1 MSVINKM
8 LQDLDKRQQGH
19 ELSNVAQPQV
29 QYLARR
35 RSSSHW
41 LLFCGVSLLLGG
53 GAVYGW
59 QFFMAKPAEATAS
72 AQVQEQ
78 HRFTAK
84 TEPVRIDSVASNESA
99 PNVDAA
105 AEPLKLAT
113 TQKIA
118 AVMTANS
125 EEFEPSATEV
135 ASSQAPEL
143 GTAKEVEH
151 EQQAQSQS
159 QPQQKP
165 QADVS
170 LALADDKVDTV
181 SEPSH
186 SQPSHSQPSSATSS
200 VRSAEVTVAAPSAL
214 MMSERASV
222 AADNEG
228 NASNGLNVQEVKAD
242 AGTNRLAPKEQGQMA
257 ITEVKLTPKQ
267 LAKKRFTLA
276 SEAERDGK
284 LKEAISYYE
293 QTLGFDP
300 SMHEARKQLAALHY
314 GQGQLAKAS
323 EVLQQGMLLFPQQL
337 DFALLLARVQQAAG
351 QADLALVTLANIPD
365 THPLARQKWMA
376 QSDLAQKLGQFSVSE
391 QAYKQ
396 LLQQE
401 PQQAKW
407 WMGLAYAL
415 DSQQQF
421 TQARQAYR
429 TALGHRGLS
438 AQASAFIEQRLTQLG
453 DSQ

>member
-35 RSSSHW
+35 RAPFNG
-41 LLFCGVSLLLGG
+41 LLLCGVSLLFGG

-59 QFFMAKPAEATAS
+59 QLFMAKPAEATIS
-72 AQVQEQ
+72 AQTNGQNESTQ
-78 HRFTAK
+78 TQI
-84 TEPVRIDSVASNESA
+84 EPVQIDKITSRQSPASVDVVE
-99 PNVDAA
+99 
-105 AEPLKLAT
+105 EPLNVAT
-113 TQKIA
+113 TQEFTTK
-118 AVMTANS
+118 S
-125 EEFEPSATEV
+125 EELEPSVDDVVLNQTQEFESEHDV
-135 ASSQAPEL
+135 EQESQQQDDSS
-143 GTAKEVEH
+143 V
-151 EQQAQSQS
+151 
-159 QPQQKP
+159 
-165 QADVS
+165 
-170 LALADDKVDTV
+170 LADELVDTA

-186 SQPSHSQPSSATSS
+186 SQSNRVTSS
-200 VRSAEVTVAAPSAL
+200 VRSAEVTAAAPSAL

-222 AADNEG
+222 AADNEL
-228 NASNGLNVQEVKAD
+228 NASNELKVQEVKAD
-242 AGTNRLAPKEQGQMA
+242 AGTNRLTPQQQGQMA

-267 LAKKRFTLA
+267 LAQKRFTLA
-276 SEAERDGK
+276 NEAERDGK
-284 LKEAISYYE
+284 LKDAISYYE

-337 DFALLLARVQQAAG
+337 DFALLLARVQQASG

-376 QSDLAQKLGQFSVSE
+376 QSDLAQKLGQFSLSE
-391 QAYKQ
+391 QAYRQ

-421 TQARQAYR
+421 PQARQAYR

>member
-35 RSSSHW
+35 RTPFNG
-41 LLFCGVSLLLGG
+41 LLLCGVSLLFG
-53 GAVYGW
+53 GALVYGW
-59 QFFMAKPAEATAS
+59 QLFTAKPAEATIL
-72 AQVQEQ
+72 AQTNGQNESTQ
-78 HRFTAK
+78 TQI
-84 TEPVRIDSVASNESA
+84 EPVQSPVSVVVVE
-99 PNVDAA
+99 
-105 AEPLKLAT
+105 EPLNVAT
-113 TQKIA
+113 TQEFTTK
-118 AVMTANS
+118 S
-125 EEFEPSATEV
+125 EELEPSV
-135 ASSQAPEL
+135 DDVVL
-143 GTAKEVEH
+143 N
-151 EQQAQSQS
+151 
-159 QPQQKP
+159 QPQEFESEH
-165 QADVS
+165 DVEQES
-170 LALADDKVDTV
+170 QRQQDESSALADDLVDTS

-186 SQPSHSQPSSATSS
+186 SQSNRVTSS
-200 VRSAEVTVAAPSAL
+200 VRSAEVTAAAPSAL

-222 AADNEG
+222 AADNEL
-228 NASNGLNVQEVKAD
+228 NASNELKVQEVKAD
-242 AGTNRLAPKEQGQMA
+242 AGTNRLTPQEQGQMA

-267 LAKKRFTLA
+267 LAQKRFTLA

-284 LKEAISYYE
+284 LKDAISYYE

-323 EVLQQGMLLFPQQL
+323 EVLLQGMLLFPQQL
-337 DFALLLARVQQAAG
+337 DFALLLARVQQASG

-376 QSDLAQKLGQFSVSE
+376 QSDLAQKLGQFSLSE
-391 QAYKQ
+391 QAYRQ

-421 TQARQAYR
+421 PQARQAYR

>member
-19 ELSNVAQPQV
+19 ELSNVTQPQV

-35 RSSSHW
+35 RAPFNG
-41 LLFCGVSLLLGG
+41 LLLCGVSLLLGG

-59 QFFMAKPAEATAS
+59 QSFMAKPAEATIS

-78 HRFTAK
+78 NTLTAQ
-84 TEPVRIDSVASNESA
+84 TEPVRTESMASNEASS
-99 PNVDAA
+99 NLDAA

-118 AVMTANS
+118 TTMTANS
-125 EEFEPSATEV
+125 EEFEPSATEI
-135 ASSQAPEL
+135 ASRQAPEF
-143 GTAKEVEH
+143 ERNIEP
-151 EQQAQSQS
+151 ERQAQS
-159 QPQQKP
+159 KT
-165 QADVS
+165 DVS
-170 LALADDKVDTV
+170 LALENNQVDTV
-181 SEPSH
+181 SEPNH
-186 SQPSHSQPSSATSS
+186 SQPSHSQPDSAISS
-200 VRSAEVTVAAPSAL
+200 VRSAEVT
-214 MMSERASV
+214 
-222 AADNEG
+222 
-228 NASNGLNVQEVKAD
+228 
-242 AGTNRLAPKEQGQMA
+242 AGANRLVPKAQGQMA

-276 SEAERDGK
+276 SEAEKDGK

-293 QTLGFDP
+293 QTLALDP
-300 SMHEARKQLAALHY
+300 SMHEARKQLVALHY

-337 DFALLLARVQQAAG
+337 DFALLLARVQQASG

-376 QSDLAQKLGQFSVSE
+376 QSDLAQKLGQFSLSE
-391 QAYKQ
+391 QAYRQ

-421 TQARQAYR
+421 PQARQAYR

>member
-19 ELSNVAQPQV
+19 ELSNMAQPQV

-35 RSSSHW
+35 RAPFNG
-41 LLFCGVSLLLGG
+41 LLLCGVSLLFGG

-59 QFFMAKPAEATAS
+59 QLFMAKPAEATIS
-72 AQVQEQ
+72 AQTNGQNESTQ
-78 HRFTAK
+78 TQI
-84 TEPVRIDSVASNESA
+84 EPVQVDKITSRQPSASVVVVE
-99 PNVDAA
+99 
-105 AEPLKLAT
+105 EPLKVAT
-113 TQKIA
+113 TQEFTTKNEELEPS
-118 AVMTANS
+118 VDDVVLNQPQ
-125 EEFEPSATEV
+125 EFESEHDV
-135 ASSQAPEL
+135 EQESQRQQDESS
-143 GTAKEVEH
+143 V
-151 EQQAQSQS
+151 
-159 QPQQKP
+159 
-165 QADVS
+165 
-170 LALADDKVDTV
+170 LADGLVDTS

-186 SQPSHSQPSSATSS
+186 SQSNRVTSS
-200 VRSAEVTVAAPSAL
+200 VRSAEVTAAAPSAL

-222 AADNEG
+222 AADNEL
-228 NASNGLNVQEVKAD
+228 NASNELKVQEVKAD
-242 AGTNRLAPKEQGQMA
+242 AGTNRLTPQQQGQMA

-267 LAKKRFTLA
+267 LAQKRFTLA
-276 SEAERDGK
+276 NEAERDGK
-284 LKEAISYYE
+284 LKDAISYYE

-337 DFALLLARVQQAAG
+337 DFALLLARVQQASG

-376 QSDLAQKLGQFSVSE
+376 QSDLAQKLGQFSLSE
-391 QAYKQ
+391 QAYRQ

-421 TQARQAYR
+421 PQARQAYR

>member
-19 ELSNVAQPQV
+19 ELSNMAQPQV

-35 RSSSHW
+35 RAPFNG
-41 LLFCGVSLLLGG
+41 LLLCGVSLLFGG

-59 QFFMAKPAEATAS
+59 QLFMAKPAEATIS
-72 AQVQEQ
+72 AQANGQNESTQ
-78 HRFTAK
+78 TQI
-84 TEPVRIDSVASNESA
+84 EPVQVDKITSRQPSASVE
-99 PNVDAA
+99 VVE
-105 AEPLKLAT
+105 EPLKVAT
-113 TQKIA
+113 TQEFTTKNEELEPS
-118 AVMTANS
+118 VDDVVLNQPQ
-125 EEFEPSATEV
+125 EFESEHDV
-135 ASSQAPEL
+135 EQESQRQQDESS
-143 GTAKEVEH
+143 
-151 EQQAQSQS
+151 
-159 QPQQKP
+159 
-165 QADVS
+165 
-170 LALADDKVDTV
+170 ALADDLVDTS

-186 SQPSHSQPSSATSS
+186 SQSNRVTSS
-200 VRSAEVTVAAPSAL
+200 VRSAEVTAAAPSAL

-222 AADNEG
+222 AADNEL
-228 NASNGLNVQEVKAD
+228 NASNELKVQEVKAD
-242 AGTNRLAPKEQGQMA
+242 AGTNRLTPQGQMA
-257 ITEVKLTPKQ
+257 ITEVKLTSKQ
-267 LAKKRFTLA
+267 LAQKRFTLA

-284 LKEAISYYE
+284 LKDAISYYE

-337 DFALLLARVQQAAG
+337 DFALLLARVQQASG

-365 THPLARQKWMA
+365 THSLARQKWMA
-376 QSDLAQKLGQFSVSE
+376 QSDLAQKLGQFSLSE
-391 QAYKQ
+391 QAYRQ

-421 TQARQAYR
+421 PQARQAYR

>member
-35 RSSSHW
+35 RAPFNG
-41 LLFCGVSLLLGG
+41 LLLCGVSLLFG
-53 GAVYGW
+53 GALVYGW
-59 QFFMAKPAEATAS
+59 QLFMAKPAEAIIS
-72 AQVQEQ
+72 AQTNGQNESTQ
-78 HRFTAK
+78 TQI
-84 TEPVRIDSVASNESA
+84 EPVQSPVSVE
-99 PNVDAA
+99 VVE
-105 AEPLKLAT
+105 EPLKVAT
-113 TQKIA
+113 MQEFTTKNEELEPSVDDVVLNQPQ
-118 AVMTANS
+118 
-125 EEFEPSATEV
+125 EFESEN
-135 ASSQAPEL
+135 
-143 GTAKEVEH
+143 EVEQ
-151 EQQAQSQS
+151 ESQRQQDESS
-159 QPQQKP
+159 
-165 QADVS
+165 
-170 LALADDKVDTV
+170 ALADDLVDTV

-186 SQPSHSQPSSATSS
+186 SQSNRVTSS
-200 VRSAEVTVAAPSAL
+200 VRSAEVTAAAPSAL

-222 AADNEG
+222 AADNEL
-228 NASNGLNVQEVKAD
+228 NASNELKVQEVKAD
-242 AGTNRLAPKEQGQMA
+242 AGTNRLTPQQQGQMA

-267 LAKKRFTLA
+267 LAQKRFTLA

-284 LKEAISYYE
+284 LKDAISYYE

-323 EVLQQGMLLFPQQL
+323 EVLLQGMLLFPQQL
-337 DFALLLARVQQAAG
+337 DFALLLARVQQASG

-376 QSDLAQKLGQFSVSE
+376 QSDLAQKLGQFSLSE
-391 QAYKQ
+391 QAYRQ

-421 TQARQAYR
+421 PQARQAYR

>member
-19 ELSNVAQPQV
+19 ELSNVTQPQV

-35 RSSSHW
+35 RAPFNG
-41 LLFCGVSLLLGG
+41 LLLCGVSLLLGG

-59 QFFMAKPAEATAS
+59 QFFMAKPAEATIS

-78 HRFTAK
+78 NTLTAQ
-84 TEPVRIDSVASNESA
+84 TEPVRTESIASNEASS
-99 PNVDAA
+99 NLDAA

-118 AVMTANS
+118 TTMTANS
-125 EEFEPSATEV
+125 EEFEPSAAEI
-135 ASSQAPEL
+135 ALRQAPEF
-143 GTAKEVEH
+143 ERNIEP
-151 EQQAQSQS
+151 ERQAQS
-159 QPQQKP
+159 K
-165 QADVS
+165 ADVS
-170 LALADDKVDTV
+170 LALENNQVDTV
-181 SEPSH
+181 SEPNH
-186 SQPSHSQPSSATSS
+186 SQPDSATSS
-200 VRSAEVTVAAPSAL
+200 VRSAEVT
-214 MMSERASV
+214 
-222 AADNEG
+222 
-228 NASNGLNVQEVKAD
+228 
-242 AGTNRLAPKEQGQMA
+242 AGANRLAPKAQGQMA

-276 SEAERDGK
+276 SEAEKDGK

-293 QTLGFDP
+293 QTLALDP

-337 DFALLLARVQQAAG
+337 DFALLLARVQQASG
-351 QADLALVTLANIPD
+351 QAELALATLANIPD

-376 QSDLAQKLGQFSVSE
+376 QSDLAQKLGQFSLSE
-391 QAYKQ
+391 QAYRQ

-421 TQARQAYR
+421 PQARQAYR
-429 TALGHRGLS
+429 TALGYRGLS

>member
-29 QYLARR
+29 QYVARR

-41 LLFCGVSLLLGG
+41 LLLCGLSLLLGG

-84 TEPVRIDSVASNESA
+84 TEPVRMESLASNESA

-118 AVMTANS
+118 AAMTANS

-143 GTAKEVEH
+143 GTAKEAEL
-151 EQQAQSQS
+151 EQQAQS

-170 LALADDKVDTV
+170 LALADDQIDTV
-181 SEPSH
+181 SE
-186 SQPSHSQPSSATSS
+186 PSHSQPSSATSS

-228 NASNGLNVQEVKAD
+228 NASNGLNDAD
-242 AGTNRLAPKEQGQMA
+242 AGTHRLAPKEQGQMA

-284 LKEAISYYE
+284 LKDAISYYE
-293 QTLGFDP
+293 QTLALEP

-337 DFALLLARVQQAAG
+337 DFALLLARVQQASG
-351 QADLALVTLANIPD
+351 QADLALATLANIPD

-391 QAYKQ
+391 QAYRQ

-421 TQARQAYR
+421 SQARQAYR

>member
-59 QFFMAKPAEATAS
+59 QFFMAEPAEATAS
-72 AQVQEQ
+72 SQAQEQ
-78 HRFTAK
+78 HTLTAQ
-84 TEPVRIDSVASNESA
+84 TESVRIDSVASEEAS

-118 AVMTANS
+118 AATANS

-135 ASSQAPEL
+135 ASSQPPEL
-143 GTAKEVEH
+143 GTAKKAEH
-151 EQQAQSQS
+151 EQQAQS

-170 LALADDKVDTV
+170 LALADDQVDTV

-186 SQPSHSQPSSATSS
+186 SQPNRATSS

-228 NASNGLNVQEVKAD
+228 NASNGLSVQEVKAD
-242 AGTNRLAPKEQGQMA
+242 AGTHRLAPKEQGQMA

-284 LKEAISYYE
+284 LKDAISYYE
-293 QTLGFDP
+293 QTLALEP
-300 SMHEARKQLAALHY
+300 NMHEARKQLAALHY

-351 QADLALVTLANIPD
+351 QADLALATLANIPD

-391 QAYKQ
+391 QAYRQ

-421 TQARQAYR
+421 SQARQAYR

>member
-41 LLFCGVSLLLGG
+41 LLFCGLSLLLGG

-59 QFFMAKPAEATAS
+59 QFFMAEPAEATAS
-72 AQVQEQ
+72 SQAQEQ
-78 HRFTAK
+78 HILTAQ
-84 TEPVRIDSVASNESA
+84 TEPVRIDSVASKESS

-105 AEPLKLAT
+105 AEPLKIAPA
-113 TQKIA
+113 QKIA
-118 AVMTANS
+118 AAMTANS
-125 EEFEPSATEV
+125 EEFEPSATEG

-143 GTAKEVEH
+143 GTAKEAEY
-151 EQQAQSQS
+151 EQQAQS

-165 QADVS
+165 QADAS
-170 LALADDKVDTV
+170 LALADDQVDTV

-186 SQPSHSQPSSATSS
+186 SQPNRAISS

-222 AADNEG
+222 AGDNEG
-228 NASNGLNVQEVKAD
+228 HASNGLNVQEVKAD
-242 AGTNRLAPKEQGQMA
+242 AGTHLLAPKEQGQMA

-284 LKEAISYYE
+284 LKDAISYYE

-376 QSDLAQKLGQFSVSE
+376 QSELAQKLGQFSVSE
-391 QAYKQ
+391 QAYRQ

>member
-41 LLFCGVSLLLGG
+41 LLLCGVSLLLGG

-72 AQVQEQ
+72 AQVYEQ
-78 HRFTAK
+78 HTLTAK
-84 TEPVRIDSVASNESA
+84 TEPVRMESLVSNEAS

-113 TQKIA
+113 AQKIA
-118 AVMTANS
+118 AAMTANS
-125 EEFEPSATEV
+125 EEFEPSASDV
-135 ASSQAPEL
+135 ALSQAPEL
-143 GTAKEVEH
+143 GTAKEAEH

-186 SQPSHSQPSSATSS
+186 SQPNRATSS

-228 NASNGLNVQEVKAD
+228 NASNGLNDAD

-284 LKEAISYYE
+284 LKDAISYYE
-293 QTLGFDP
+293 QTLALEP

-391 QAYKQ
+391 QAYRQ

>member
-35 RSSSHW
+35 RAPFNG
-41 LLFCGVSLLLGG
+41 LLLCGVSLLFG
-53 GAVYGW
+53 GALVYGW
-59 QFFMAKPAEATAS
+59 QLFMAKPAEATIS
-72 AQVQEQ
+72 AQTNGQNESTQ
-78 HRFTAK
+78 TQI
-84 TEPVRIDSVASNESA
+84 EPVQVDKITSRQSPASVDVVE
-99 PNVDAA
+99 
-105 AEPLKLAT
+105 EPLKVAT
-113 TQKIA
+113 TQEFTTK
-118 AVMTANS
+118 S
-125 EEFEPSATEV
+125 EELEPSV
-135 ASSQAPEL
+135 DDVVL
-143 GTAKEVEH
+143 N
-151 EQQAQSQS
+151 
-159 QPQQKP
+159 QPQEFESEH
-165 QADVS
+165 DVEQES
-170 LALADDKVDTV
+170 QRQQDESSVLADDLVNTS

-186 SQPSHSQPSSATSS
+186 SQSNRVTSS
-200 VRSAEVTVAAPSAL
+200 VRSAEVTAAAPSAL

-222 AADNEG
+222 AADNEL
-228 NASNGLNVQEVKAD
+228 NASNELKVQEVKAD
-242 AGTNRLAPKEQGQMA
+242 AGTNRLTPQQQGQMA

-267 LAKKRFTLA
+267 LAQKRFTLA
-276 SEAERDGK
+276 NEAERDGK
-284 LKEAISYYE
+284 LKDAISYYE

-337 DFALLLARVQQAAG
+337 DFALLLARVQQASG

-376 QSDLAQKLGQFSVSE
+376 QSDLAQKLGQFSLSE
-391 QAYKQ
+391 QAYRQ

-421 TQARQAYR
+421 PQARQAYR

>member
-19 ELSNVAQPQV
+19 ELSNVTQPQV

-35 RSSSHW
+35 RTPFNG
-41 LLFCGVSLLLGG
+41 LLLCGVSLLLGG
-53 GAVYGW
+53 ALVYGW
-59 QFFMAKPAEATAS
+59 QLFMAKPAEATIS
-72 AQVQEQ
+72 AQTNGQNESTQ
-78 HRFTAK
+78 TQI
-84 TEPVRIDSVASNESA
+84 EPVQVDKITSRQPSASVE
-99 PNVDAA
+99 VVE
-105 AEPLKLAT
+105 EPLKVAT
-113 TQKIA
+113 TQEFTTKNEELEPS
-118 AVMTANS
+118 VDDVVLNQPQ
-125 EEFEPSATEV
+125 EFESEHDV
-135 ASSQAPEL
+135 EQESQRQQDESS
-143 GTAKEVEH
+143 
-151 EQQAQSQS
+151 
-159 QPQQKP
+159 
-165 QADVS
+165 
-170 LALADDKVDTV
+170 ALADDLVDTS

-186 SQPSHSQPSSATSS
+186 SQSNRVTSS
-200 VRSAEVTVAAPSAL
+200 VRSAEVTAAAPSAL

-222 AADNEG
+222 AADNEL
-228 NASNGLNVQEVKAD
+228 NASNELKVQEVKAD
-242 AGTNRLAPKEQGQMA
+242 AGTNRLTPQGQMA
-257 ITEVKLTPKQ
+257 ITEVKLTSKQ
-267 LAKKRFTLA
+267 LAQKRFTLA

-284 LKEAISYYE
+284 LKDAISYYE

-337 DFALLLARVQQAAG
+337 DFALLLARVQQASG

-365 THPLARQKWMA
+365 THSLARQKWMA
-376 QSDLAQKLGQFSVSE
+376 QSDLAQKLGQFSLSE
-391 QAYKQ
+391 QAYRQ

-421 TQARQAYR
+421 PQARQAYR

>member
-29 QYLARR
+29 QYLARKR
-35 RSSSHW
+35 APFNG
-41 LLFCGVSLLLGG
+41 LLLCGVSLLFGG

-59 QFFMAKPAEATAS
+59 QLFTAKPAEATIS
-72 AQVQEQ
+72 AQTNGQNESTQ
-78 HRFTAK
+78 TQI
-84 TEPVRIDSVASNESA
+84 EPVQVDKITSRQPSASVDVVE
-99 PNVDAA
+99 
-105 AEPLKLAT
+105 EPLKVAT
-113 TQKIA
+113 FQEFTPKNEEREPSGDHVVLNQPQ
-118 AVMTANS
+118 
-125 EEFEPSATEV
+125 EFESEN
-135 ASSQAPEL
+135 
-143 GTAKEVEH
+143 EVEQ
-151 EQQAQSQS
+151 ESQRQQDDSS
-159 QPQQKP
+159 
-165 QADVS
+165 
-170 LALADDKVDTV
+170 ALADDLVDTA

-186 SQPSHSQPSSATSS
+186 SQSNRVTSS
-200 VRSAEVTVAAPSAL
+200 VRSAEVTAAAPSAL

-222 AADNEG
+222 AADNEL
-228 NASNGLNVQEVKAD
+228 NASNELKVQEVKAD
-242 AGTNRLAPKEQGQMA
+242 AGTNRLTPQQQGQMA

-267 LAKKRFTLA
+267 LAQKRFTLA

-284 LKEAISYYE
+284 LKDAISYYE

-323 EVLQQGMLLFPQQL
+323 EVLLQGMLLFPQQL
-337 DFALLLARVQQAAG
+337 DFALLLARVQQASG

-365 THPLARQKWMA
+365 THSLARQKWMA
-376 QSDLAQKLGQFSVSE
+376 QSDLAQKLGQFSLSE
-391 QAYKQ
+391 QAYRQ

-421 TQARQAYR
+421 PQARQAYR

>member
-41 LLFCGVSLLLGG
+41 LLLCGLSLLFGG
-53 GAVYGW
+53 GTVYGW
-59 QFFMAKPAEATAS
+59 QFFMAEPAEATAS
-72 AQVQEQ
+72 SQAQEQ
-78 HRFTAK
+78 HTLTAQ
-84 TEPVRIDSVASNESA
+84 TESVRIDSVASKEAS

-113 TQKIA
+113 AQKIA
-118 AVMTANS
+118 AAMTANS

-143 GTAKEVEH
+143 GTAKEAEH

-159 QPQQKP
+159 QPQPQQKP

-186 SQPSHSQPSSATSS
+186 SQPNRATSS

-242 AGTNRLAPKEQGQMA
+242 TGTHQLAPKEQGQMA

-293 QTLGFDP
+293 QTLALEP

-351 QADLALVTLANIPD
+351 QADLALATLANIPD

-391 QAYKQ
+391 QAYRQ

-421 TQARQAYR
+421 LQARQAYR

>member
-19 ELSNVAQPQV
+19 ELSNVTQPQV

-35 RSSSHW
+35 RTPFNW
-41 LLFCGVSLLLGG
+41 LLLCGVSLLFGG

-59 QFFMAKPAEATAS
+59 QFFMAKPAEATIS

-78 HRFTAK
+78 NTLTAQ
-84 TEPVRIDSVASNESA
+84 TEPVRTESIASSEALS
-99 PNVDAA
+99 NVDAA

-118 AVMTANS
+118 TTMTANS
-125 EEFEPSATEV
+125 EEFELSATEI
-135 ASSQAPEL
+135 ASRQAPEF
-143 GTAKEVEH
+143 ERNIEP
-151 EQQAQSQS
+151 ERQAQS
-159 QPQQKP
+159 KT
-165 QADVS
+165 DVS
-170 LALADDKVDTV
+170 LALENNQVDAV
-181 SEPSH
+181 SEPNH
-186 SQPSHSQPSSATSS
+186 SQPDSATSS

-228 NASNGLNVQEVKAD
+228 NASNGLNVQEVNAD
-242 AGTNRLAPKEQGQMA
+242 AGTHRLAPKAQGQMA

-284 LKEAISYYE
+284 LKEAISHYE

-323 EVLQQGMLLFPQQL
+323 EVLQQGMLLFPLQL

-391 QAYKQ
+391 QAYRQ

>member
-41 LLFCGVSLLLGG
+41 LLLCGVSLLLGG

-59 QFFMAKPAEATAS
+59 QFFMAKPAEATVSSQA
-72 AQVQEQ
+72 QEQ
-78 HRFTAK
+78 HTLTAQ
-84 TEPVRIDSVASNESA
+84 TESVQIDSVASKESS
-99 PNVDAA
+99 PSVDAA

-113 TQKIA
+113 AQKIA
-118 AVMTANS
+118 AATANS
-125 EEFEPSATEV
+125 EEFEPSASDV

-143 GTAKEVEH
+143 GTAKEAEH

-170 LALADDKVDTV
+170 LALAADKVDTV

-186 SQPSHSQPSSATSS
+186 SQPSHSQPDSATSS
-200 VRSAEVTVAAPSAL
+200 VRSAEVTVAAPSVL

-228 NASNGLNVQEVKAD
+228 HASNGLNVQEVKAN

-351 QADLALVTLANIPD
+351 QADLALATLANIPD

-391 QAYKQ
+391 QAYRQ

>member
-35 RSSSHW
+35 RTPSNG
-41 LLFCGVSLLLGG
+41 LLLCGVSLLFG
-53 GAVYGW
+53 GALVYGW
-59 QFFMAKPAEATAS
+59 QLFMAKPAEATIS
-72 AQVQEQ
+72 AQTNGQNESTQ
-78 HRFTAK
+78 TQI
-84 TEPVRIDSVASNESA
+84 EPVQVDKITSRQHSASVVVVE
-99 PNVDAA
+99 
-105 AEPLKLAT
+105 EPLKVAT
-113 TQKIA
+113 TQEFTTKNEELEPS
-118 AVMTANS
+118 VDDVVLNQPQ
-125 EEFEPSATEV
+125 EFESEHDV
-135 ASSQAPEL
+135 EQESQRQQDESS
-143 GTAKEVEH
+143 V
-151 EQQAQSQS
+151 
-159 QPQQKP
+159 
-165 QADVS
+165 
-170 LALADDKVDTV
+170 LADGLVNTS

-186 SQPSHSQPSSATSS
+186 SQSNRVTSS
-200 VRSAEVTVAAPSAL
+200 VRSAEVTAAAPSAL

-222 AADNEG
+222 AADNEL
-228 NASNGLNVQEVKAD
+228 NASNELKVQEVKAD
-242 AGTNRLAPKEQGQMA
+242 AGTNRLTPQQQGQMA

-267 LAKKRFTLA
+267 LAQKRFTLA
-276 SEAERDGK
+276 NEAERDGK
-284 LKEAISYYE
+284 LKDAISYYE

-323 EVLQQGMLLFPQQL
+323 EVLLQGMLLFPQQL
-337 DFALLLARVQQAAG
+337 DFALLLARVQQASG

-376 QSDLAQKLGQFSVSE
+376 QSDLAQKLGQFPLSE
-391 QAYKQ
+391 QAYRQ

-421 TQARQAYR
+421 PQARQAYR

>member
-35 RSSSHW
+35 RAPFNG
-41 LLFCGVSLLLGG
+41 LLLCGVSLLFG
-53 GAVYGW
+53 GALVYGW
-59 QFFMAKPAEATAS
+59 QLFMAKPAEATIS
-72 AQVQEQ
+72 AQTNGQNESTQ
-78 HRFTAK
+78 TQI
-84 TEPVRIDSVASNESA
+84 EPVQVDKITSRQPSASVE
-99 PNVDAA
+99 VVE
-105 AEPLKLAT
+105 EPLNVAT
-113 TQKIA
+113 TQEFTTK
-118 AVMTANS
+118 S
-125 EEFEPSATEV
+125 EELEPSV
-135 ASSQAPEL
+135 DDVVL
-143 GTAKEVEH
+143 N
-151 EQQAQSQS
+151 
-159 QPQQKP
+159 QPQEFESEH
-165 QADVS
+165 DVEQES
-170 LALADDKVDTV
+170 QRQQDESSALADDLVDTS

-186 SQPSHSQPSSATSS
+186 SQSNRVTSS
-200 VRSAEVTVAAPSAL
+200 VRSAEVTAAAPSAL

-222 AADNEG
+222 AADNEL
-228 NASNGLNVQEVKAD
+228 NASNELKVQEVKAD
-242 AGTNRLAPKEQGQMA
+242 AGTNRLTPQQQGQMA

-267 LAKKRFTLA
+267 LAQKRFTLA
-276 SEAERDGK
+276 NEAERDGK
-284 LKEAISYYE
+284 LKDAISYYE

-337 DFALLLARVQQAAG
+337 DFALLLARVQQASG

-376 QSDLAQKLGQFSVSE
+376 QSDLAQKLGQFSLSE
-391 QAYKQ
+391 QAYRQ

-421 TQARQAYR
+421 PQARQAYR

>member
-35 RSSSHW
+35 RAPFNG
-41 LLFCGVSLLLGG
+41 LLLCGVSLLFG
-53 GAVYGW
+53 GALVYGW
-59 QFFMAKPAEATAS
+59 QLFMAKPAEATIS
-72 AQVQEQ
+72 AQTNGQNESTQ
-78 HRFTAK
+78 TQI
-84 TEPVRIDSVASNESA
+84 EPVQVDKITSRQPSASVDVVE
-99 PNVDAA
+99 
-105 AEPLKLAT
+105 EPLNVAT
-113 TQKIA
+113 MQEFTTK
-118 AVMTANS
+118 S
-125 EEFEPSATEV
+125 EELEPSVDDVVLNQPQEFE
-135 ASSQAPEL
+135 SEN
-143 GTAKEVEH
+143 EVEQ
-151 EQQAQSQS
+151 ESQRQQDESS
-159 QPQQKP
+159 
-165 QADVS
+165 
-170 LALADDKVDTV
+170 ALADDLV
-181 SEPSH
+181 EPSP
-186 SQPSHSQPSSATSS
+186 SQSNRVTSS
-200 VRSAEVTVAAPSAL
+200 VRSAEVTAAAPSAL

-222 AADNEG
+222 AADNEL
-228 NASNGLNVQEVKAD
+228 NASNELKVQEVKAD
-242 AGTNRLAPKEQGQMA
+242 AGTNRLMPQEQGQMA

-267 LAKKRFTLA
+267 LAQKRFTLA
-276 SEAERDGK
+276 NEAERDGK
-284 LKEAISYYE
+284 LKDAISYYE

-337 DFALLLARVQQAAG
+337 DFALLLARVQQASG

-376 QSDLAQKLGQFSVSE
+376 QSDLAQKLGQFSLSE
-391 QAYKQ
+391 QAYRQ

-421 TQARQAYR
+421 PQARQAYR

>member
-19 ELSNVAQPQV
+19 ELSNVTQPQV

-59 QFFMAKPAEATAS
+59 QFFMAEPVKATAS
-72 AQVQEQ
+72 AQVYEQ
-78 HRFTAK
+78 HILTAQ
-84 TEPVRIDSVASNESA
+84 TEPVRIDSVASKESS

-105 AEPLKLAT
+105 AEPLKLAPA
-113 TQKIA
+113 QKIVA
-118 AVMTANS
+118 AMTANS
-125 EEFEPSATEV
+125 EEFEPSASDV

-143 GTAKEVEH
+143 GTAKEAEH

-186 SQPSHSQPSSATSS
+186 SQPSHSQPNRATSS

-242 AGTNRLAPKEQGQMA
+242 AAIHRLAPQAQGQMA

-284 LKEAISYYE
+284 LKDAISYYE
-293 QTLGFDP
+293 QTLALEP
-300 SMHEARKQLAALHY
+300 NMHEARKQLAALHY

-351 QADLALVTLANIPD
+351 QADLALATLANIPD

-391 QAYKQ
+391 EAYRQ

-421 TQARQAYR
+421 PQARQAYR

>member
-41 LLFCGVSLLLGG
+41 LLLCGFSLLLGG

-59 QFFMAKPAEATAS
+59 QFFMAEPAEATAS
-72 AQVQEQ
+72 SQVQEQ
-78 HRFTAK
+78 HTLTVQ
-84 TEPVRIDSVASNESA
+84 TESVRIDSVASNESA

-118 AVMTANS
+118 AAMTANS

-143 GTAKEVEH
+143 GTAKEAEH

-170 LALADDKVDTV
+170 LALAADKVDTV

-242 AGTNRLAPKEQGQMA
+242 AGANRLAPKEQGQMA

-284 LKEAISYYE
+284 LKDAISYYE
-293 QTLGFDP
+293 QTLALEP

-351 QADLALVTLANIPD
+351 QADLALATLANIPD

-391 QAYKQ
+391 QAYRQ

>member
-35 RSSSHW
+35 RAPFNG
-41 LLFCGVSLLLGG
+41 LLLCGVSLLFG
-53 GAVYGW
+53 GALVYGW
-59 QFFMAKPAEATAS
+59 QLFMAKPAEAIIS
-72 AQVQEQ
+72 AQTNGQNESTQ
-78 HRFTAK
+78 TQI
-84 TEPVRIDSVASNESA
+84 EPVQSPVSVVVVE
-99 PNVDAA
+99 
-105 AEPLKLAT
+105 EPLNVAT
-113 TQKIA
+113 TQEFTTK
-118 AVMTANS
+118 S
-125 EEFEPSATEV
+125 EELEPSADDVVLNQPQEFE
-135 ASSQAPEL
+135 SEN
-143 GTAKEVEH
+143 EVEQ
-151 EQQAQSQS
+151 ESQRQQDESS
-159 QPQQKP
+159 
-165 QADVS
+165 
-170 LALADDKVDTV
+170 ALADDLVDTS
-181 SEPSH
+181 SEPSP
-186 SQPSHSQPSSATSS
+186 SQSNRVTSS
-200 VRSAEVTVAAPSAL
+200 VRSAEVTAAAPSAL

-222 AADNEG
+222 AADNDR
-228 NASNGLNVQEVKAD
+228 NASNELKVQEVKAD
-242 AGTNRLAPKEQGQMA
+242 TDTNRLSPQQQGHMA

-267 LAKKRFTLA
+267 LAQKRFTLA
-276 SEAERDGK
+276 NEAERDGK
-284 LKEAISYYE
+284 LKDAISYYE

-337 DFALLLARVQQAAG
+337 DFALLLARVQQASG

-376 QSDLAQKLGQFSVSE
+376 QSDLAQKLGQFSLSE
-391 QAYKQ
+391 QAYRQ

-421 TQARQAYR
+421 PQARQAYR

>member
-35 RSSSHW
+35 RTPFNG
-41 LLFCGVSLLLGG
+41 LLLCGVSLLFG
-53 GAVYGW
+53 GALVYGW
-59 QFFMAKPAEATAS
+59 QLFMAKPAEATIS
-72 AQVQEQ
+72 AQTNGQNESTQ
-78 HRFTAK
+78 TQI
-84 TEPVRIDSVASNESA
+84 EPVQVDKITSMQHSASVVVVE
-99 PNVDAA
+99 
-105 AEPLKLAT
+105 EPLKVAT
-113 TQKIA
+113 TQEFTTKNEELEPS
-118 AVMTANS
+118 VDDVVLNQPQ
-125 EEFEPSATEV
+125 EFESENDV
-135 ASSQAPEL
+135 EQESQRQQDESS
-143 GTAKEVEH
+143 V
-151 EQQAQSQS
+151 
-159 QPQQKP
+159 
-165 QADVS
+165 
-170 LALADDKVDTV
+170 LADGLVNTS

-186 SQPSHSQPSSATSS
+186 SQSNRVTSS
-200 VRSAEVTVAAPSAL
+200 VRSAEVTAAAPSAL

-222 AADNEG
+222 AADNEL
-228 NASNGLNVQEVKAD
+228 NASNELKVQEVKAD
-242 AGTNRLAPKEQGQMA
+242 AGTNRLTPQQQGQMA

-267 LAKKRFTLA
+267 LAQKRFTLA
-276 SEAERDGK
+276 NEAERDGK
-284 LKEAISYYE
+284 LKDAISYYE

-323 EVLQQGMLLFPQQL
+323 EVLQQGMLLFQQQL
-337 DFALLLARVQQAAG
+337 DFALLLARVQQASG
-351 QADLALVTLANIPD
+351 QADLALATLANIPD

-376 QSDLAQKLGQFSVSE
+376 QSDLAQKLGQFSLSE
-391 QAYKQ
+391 QAYRQ

-421 TQARQAYR
+421 PQARQAYR

>member
-41 LLFCGVSLLLGG
+41 LLLCGVSLLLGG

-72 AQVQEQ
+72 AQVYEQ

-84 TEPVRIDSVASNESA
+84 TEPVRMESLVSNESA
-99 PNVDAA
+99 PNVDTA

-113 TQKIA
+113 AKKIA

-125 EEFEPSATEV
+125 EEFEPSATEG

-143 GTAKEVEH
+143 GTAKEAEH

-159 QPQQKP
+159 QPQPQQKP

-170 LALADDKVDTV
+170 LVLADNKVDTV

-186 SQPSHSQPSSATSS
+186 SQPNSATSS

-228 NASNGLNVQEVKAD
+228 NASNGLNVQEVNAD
-242 AGTNRLAPKEQGQMA
+242 AGTHRLAPKEQGQMA

-284 LKEAISYYE
+284 LKDAISYYE
-293 QTLGFDP
+293 QTLALEP

-391 QAYKQ
+391 QAYRQ

-421 TQARQAYR
+421 LQARQAYR

>member
-19 ELSNVAQPQV
+19 ELSNMAQPQV

-35 RSSSHW
+35 RAPFNG
-41 LLFCGVSLLLGG
+41 LLLCGVSLLFG
-53 GAVYGW
+53 GALVYGW
-59 QFFMAKPAEATAS
+59 QLFTAKPAEATIS
-72 AQVQEQ
+72 AQTNGQ
-78 HRFTAK
+78 
-84 TEPVRIDSVASNESA
+84 NESTQTQIESVQIDKITSRQSPA
-99 PNVDAA
+99 SVDVVE
-105 AEPLKLAT
+105 EPLKVAT
-113 TQKIA
+113 TQEFTTK
-118 AVMTANS
+118 S
-125 EEFEPSATEV
+125 EELEPSVDDVVLNQPLEFE
-135 ASSQAPEL
+135 SEN
-143 GTAKEVEH
+143 EVEQ
-151 EQQAQSQS
+151 ESQRQLDES
-159 QPQQKP
+159 S
-165 QADVS
+165 V
-170 LALADDKVDTV
+170 LADELVDTA

-186 SQPSHSQPSSATSS
+186 SQSNRVTSS
-200 VRSAEVTVAAPSAL
+200 VRSAEVTAAAPSAL

-222 AADNEG
+222 AADNEL
-228 NASNGLNVQEVKAD
+228 NASNELKVQEVKAD
-242 AGTNRLAPKEQGQMA
+242 AGTNRLTPQQQGQMA

-267 LAKKRFTLA
+267 LAQKRFTLA

-284 LKEAISYYE
+284 LKDAISYCE

-337 DFALLLARVQQAAG
+337 DFALLLARVQQASG

-376 QSDLAQKLGQFSVSE
+376 QSDLAQKLGQFSLSE
-391 QAYKQ
+391 QAYRQ

-421 TQARQAYR
+421 PQARQAYR

>member
-35 RSSSHW
+35 RTPFNG
-41 LLFCGVSLLLGG
+41 LLLCGVSLLFG
-53 GAVYGW
+53 GALVYGW
-59 QFFMAKPAEATAS
+59 QLFTAKPAEATIL
-72 AQVQEQ
+72 AQTNGQNESTQ
-78 HRFTAK
+78 TQI
-84 TEPVRIDSVASNESA
+84 EPVQSPVSVVVVE
-99 PNVDAA
+99 
-105 AEPLKLAT
+105 EPLNVAT
-113 TQKIA
+113 TQEFTTK
-118 AVMTANS
+118 S
-125 EEFEPSATEV
+125 EELEPSV
-135 ASSQAPEL
+135 DDVVL
-143 GTAKEVEH
+143 N
-151 EQQAQSQS
+151 
-159 QPQQKP
+159 QPQEFESEH
-165 QADVS
+165 DVEQES
-170 LALADDKVDTV
+170 QRQQDESSALADDLVDTS

-186 SQPSHSQPSSATSS
+186 SQSNRVTSS
-200 VRSAEVTVAAPSAL
+200 VRSAEVTAAAPSAL

-222 AADNEG
+222 AADNEL
-228 NASNGLNVQEVKAD
+228 NASNELKVQEVKAD
-242 AGTNRLAPKEQGQMA
+242 AGTNRLTPQQQGQMA

-267 LAKKRFTLA
+267 LAQKRFILA
-276 SEAERDGK
+276 NEAERDGK
-284 LKEAISYYE
+284 LKDAISYYE

-337 DFALLLARVQQAAG
+337 DFALLLARVQQASG

-391 QAYKQ
+391 QAYRQ

>member
-8 LQDLDKRQQGH
+8 LQDLEKRQQGH
-19 ELSNVAQPQV
+19 ELSNVARPQV

-35 RSSSHW
+35 RTPFNG
-41 LLFCGVSLLLGG
+41 LLLCGVSLLFG
-53 GAVYGW
+53 GALVYGW
-59 QFFMAKPAEATAS
+59 QLFMAKHAEATIS
-72 AQVQEQ
+72 AQTNGQNESTQ
-78 HRFTAK
+78 TQI
-84 TEPVRIDSVASNESA
+84 EPVQVDKIASRQSPASVDVVE
-99 PNVDAA
+99 
-105 AEPLKLAT
+105 EPLKVAAT
-113 TQKIA
+113 QEFTTK
-118 AVMTANS
+118 S
-125 EEFEPSATEV
+125 EELEPSVDDVVLNQPQEFE
-135 ASSQAPEL
+135 SEN
-143 GTAKEVEH
+143 EVEQ
-151 EQQAQSQS
+151 ESQRQQDESS
-159 QPQQKP
+159 
-165 QADVS
+165 
-170 LALADDKVDTV
+170 ALADDLVDTA

-186 SQPSHSQPSSATSS
+186 SQSSRVTSS
-200 VRSAEVTVAAPSAL
+200 VRSAEVTSDAPSAL

-222 AADNEG
+222 AADNEL
-228 NASNGLNVQEVKAD
+228 NASNELNIQEVKAD
-242 AGTNRLAPKEQGQMA
+242 ADPNRPAPQEQGQMA
-257 ITEVKLTPKQ
+257 ITEVKLTQKQ
-267 LAKKRFTLA
+267 LAQKRFTLA
-276 SEAERDGK
+276 NEAERDGK
-284 LKEAISYYE
+284 LKDAISYYE

-323 EVLQQGMLLFPQQL
+323 EVLQQGMLLFPQEL
-337 DFALLLARVQQAAG
+337 DFALLLARVQQASD

-376 QSDLAQKLGQFSVSE
+376 QSDLAQKLGQFSLSE
-391 QAYKQ
+391 QAYRQ

-421 TQARQAYR
+421 PQARQAYR

-438 AQASAFIEQRLTQLG
+438 TQASAFIEQRLTQLG

>member
-41 LLFCGVSLLLGG
+41 LLLCGLSLLFGG
-53 GAVYGW
+53 GTVYGW
-59 QFFMAKPAEATAS
+59 QFFMAEPAEATAS
-72 AQVQEQ
+72 SQAQEQ
-78 HRFTAK
+78 HTLTAQ
-84 TEPVRIDSVASNESA
+84 TESVRMESLVSNESA

-118 AVMTANS
+118 AAMTANS
-125 EEFEPSATEV
+125 EEFEPSASEV

-143 GTAKEVEH
+143 GTAKEAEP

-186 SQPSHSQPSSATSS
+186 SQPNRATSS

-228 NASNGLNVQEVKAD
+228 NASNGLNDAD
-242 AGTNRLAPKEQGQMA
+242 AGTNQLAPKEQGQMA

-391 QAYKQ
+391 QAYRQ

>member
-35 RSSSHW
+35 RTPFNG
-41 LLFCGVSLLLGG
+41 LLLCGVSLLFG
-53 GAVYGW
+53 GALVYGW
-59 QFFMAKPAEATAS
+59 QLFTAKPAEATIL
-72 AQVQEQ
+72 AQTNGQNESTQ
-78 HRFTAK
+78 TQI
-84 TEPVRIDSVASNESA
+84 EPVQSPVSVVVVE
-99 PNVDAA
+99 
-105 AEPLKLAT
+105 EPLNVAT
-113 TQKIA
+113 TQEFTTK
-118 AVMTANS
+118 S
-125 EEFEPSATEV
+125 EELEPSV
-135 ASSQAPEL
+135 DDVVL
-143 GTAKEVEH
+143 N
-151 EQQAQSQS
+151 
-159 QPQQKP
+159 QPQEFESEH
-165 QADVS
+165 DVEQES
-170 LALADDKVDTV
+170 QRQQDESSALADDLVDTS

-186 SQPSHSQPSSATSS
+186 SQSNRVTSS
-200 VRSAEVTVAAPSAL
+200 VRSAEVTAAAPSAL

-222 AADNEG
+222 AADNEL
-228 NASNGLNVQEVKAD
+228 NASNELKVQEVKAD
-242 AGTNRLAPKEQGQMA
+242 AGTNRLTPQQQGQMA

-267 LAKKRFTLA
+267 LAQKRFTLA
-276 SEAERDGK
+276 NEAERDGK
-284 LKEAISYYE
+284 LKDAISYYE

-323 EVLQQGMLLFPQQL
+323 EVLQQGMLLFQQQL
-337 DFALLLARVQQAAG
+337 DFALLLARVQQASG

-376 QSDLAQKLGQFSVSE
+376 QSDLAQKLGQFSLSE
-391 QAYKQ
+391 QAYRQ

-421 TQARQAYR
+421 PQARQAYR

>member
-35 RSSSHW
+35 RAPFNG
-41 LLFCGVSLLLGG
+41 LLLCGVSLLFG
-53 GAVYGW
+53 GALVYGW
-59 QFFMAKPAEATAS
+59 QLFMAKPAEATIS
-72 AQVQEQ
+72 AQTNGQNESTQ
-78 HRFTAK
+78 TQI
-84 TEPVRIDSVASNESA
+84 EPVQVDKITSRQPSASVE
-99 PNVDAA
+99 VVE
-105 AEPLKLAT
+105 EPLKVAT
-113 TQKIA
+113 TQEFTTK
-118 AVMTANS
+118 S
-125 EEFEPSATEV
+125 EELEPSVDDVVLNQPQEFE
-135 ASSQAPEL
+135 SEN
-143 GTAKEVEH
+143 EVEQ
-151 EQQAQSQS
+151 ESQRQQDESS
-159 QPQQKP
+159 
-165 QADVS
+165 
-170 LALADDKVDTV
+170 ALADDLVDTS

-186 SQPSHSQPSSATSS
+186 SQSNRVTSS
-200 VRSAEVTVAAPSAL
+200 VRSAEVTAAAPSAL

-222 AADNEG
+222 AADNEL
-228 NASNGLNVQEVKAD
+228 NASNELKVQEVKAD
-242 AGTNRLAPKEQGQMA
+242 AGTNRLTPQQQGQMA

-267 LAKKRFTLA
+267 LAQKRFTLA
-276 SEAERDGK
+276 NEAERDGK
-284 LKEAISYYE
+284 LKDAISYYE

-337 DFALLLARVQQAAG
+337 DFALLLARVQQASG

-376 QSDLAQKLGQFSVSE
+376 QSDLAQKLGQFSLSE
-391 QAYKQ
+391 QAYRQ

-421 TQARQAYR
+421 PQARQAYR

>member
-35 RSSSHW
+35 RAPFNG
-41 LLFCGVSLLLGG
+41 LLLCGVSLLFG
-53 GAVYGW
+53 GALVYGW
-59 QFFMAKPAEATAS
+59 QLFMAKPAEAIIS
-72 AQVQEQ
+72 AQTNGQNESTQ
-78 HRFTAK
+78 TQI
-84 TEPVRIDSVASNESA
+84 EPVQVDKITSRQPSASVDVVE
-99 PNVDAA
+99 
-105 AEPLKLAT
+105 EPLNVAT
-113 TQKIA
+113 TQEFTTK
-118 AVMTANS
+118 S
-125 EEFEPSATEV
+125 EELEPSVDDVVLNQPQEFE
-135 ASSQAPEL
+135 SEN
-143 GTAKEVEH
+143 EVEQ
-151 EQQAQSQS
+151 ESQRQQDESS
-159 QPQQKP
+159 
-165 QADVS
+165 
-170 LALADDKVDTV
+170 ALADDLVDTA

-186 SQPSHSQPSSATSS
+186 SQSNRVTSS
-200 VRSAEVTVAAPSAL
+200 VRSAEVTAAAPSAL

-222 AADNEG
+222 AADNEL
-228 NASNGLNVQEVKAD
+228 NASNELKVQEIKAD
-242 AGTNRLAPKEQGQMA
+242 AGTNRLTPQEQGQMA

-267 LAKKRFTLA
+267 LAQKRFTLA

-284 LKEAISYYE
+284 LKDAISYYE

-337 DFALLLARVQQAAG
+337 DFALLLARVQQASG

-376 QSDLAQKLGQFSVSE
+376 QSDLAQKLGQFSLSE
-391 QAYKQ
+391 QAYRQ

-421 TQARQAYR
+421 PQARQAYR

>member
-19 ELSNVAQPQV
+19 ELSNVTQPQV

-41 LLFCGVSLLLGG
+41 LPLCGLSLLLGG

-59 QFFMAKPAEATAS
+59 QFFMAEPAEATAS
-72 AQVQEQ
+72 AQAQEQ
-78 HRFTAK
+78 HTLTAQN
-84 TEPVRIDSVASNESA
+84 EPVRMESLVSKESS
-99 PNVDAA
+99 PSVDAA

-113 TQKIA
+113 AQKIA
-118 AVMTANS
+118 AAMTANS
-125 EEFEPSATEV
+125 EEFEPSASDV

-143 GTAKEVEH
+143 GTAKEAEP
-151 EQQAQSQS
+151 ERQA

-170 LALADDKVDTV
+170 LALAADKVDTV

-186 SQPSHSQPSSATSS
+186 SQPNRATSS

-242 AGTNRLAPKEQGQMA
+242 AGTHQLAPKEQGQMA

-293 QTLGFDP
+293 QTLALEP

-351 QADLALVTLANIPD
+351 QADLALATLANIPD

-391 QAYKQ
+391 QAYRQ

-421 TQARQAYR
+421 LQARQAYR

>member
-35 RSSSHW
+35 RAPFNG
-41 LLFCGVSLLLGG
+41 LLLCGVSLLFG
-53 GAVYGW
+53 GALVYGW
-59 QFFMAKPAEATAS
+59 QLFIAKPAEATIS
-72 AQVQEQ
+72 AQTNGQ
-78 HRFTAK
+78 
-84 TEPVRIDSVASNESA
+84 NESTQTQIEFVQ
-99 PNVDAA
+99 VDKITSRQPSASVEVVE
-105 AEPLKLAT
+105 EPLNVAT
-113 TQKIA
+113 MQEFTTKNEELEPSVDDVVLNQPQ
-118 AVMTANS
+118 
-125 EEFEPSATEV
+125 EFESEN
-135 ASSQAPEL
+135 
-143 GTAKEVEH
+143 EVEQ
-151 EQQAQSQS
+151 ESQRQQDESS
-159 QPQQKP
+159 
-165 QADVS
+165 
-170 LALADDKVDTV
+170 ALADDLVDTV

-186 SQPSHSQPSSATSS
+186 SQSNRVTSS
-200 VRSAEVTVAAPSAL
+200 VRSAEVTAAAPSAL

-222 AADNEG
+222 AADNEL
-228 NASNGLNVQEVKAD
+228 NASNELKVQEVKAD
-242 AGTNRLAPKEQGQMA
+242 AGTNRLTPQQQGQMA

-267 LAKKRFTLA
+267 LAQKRFTLA

-284 LKEAISYYE
+284 LKDAISYYE

-323 EVLQQGMLLFPQQL
+323 EVLLQGMLLFPQQL
-337 DFALLLARVQQAAG
+337 DFALLLARVQQASG

-376 QSDLAQKLGQFSVSE
+376 QSDLAQKLGQFSLSE
-391 QAYKQ
+391 QAYRQ

-421 TQARQAYR
+421 PQARQAYR

>member
-19 ELSNVAQPQV
+19 ELSNVTQPQV

-41 LLFCGVSLLLGG
+41 LLFCGLSLLLGG

-59 QFFMAKPAEATAS
+59 QFFMAEPAEATAS
-72 AQVQEQ
+72 SQAQEQ
-78 HRFTAK
+78 HILTAQ
-84 TEPVRIDSVASNESA
+84 TEPVRMESLVSNESS

-113 TQKIA
+113 AQKIA
-118 AVMTANS
+118 AAMTANS

-143 GTAKEVEH
+143 GTAKEAKH

-170 LALADDKVDTV
+170 LALAADKVDTV
-181 SEPSH
+181 SEPNH
-186 SQPSHSQPSSATSS
+186 SQPSHSQPDSATSS
-200 VRSAEVTVAAPSAL
+200 VRSAEVTVAVPSAL

-228 NASNGLNVQEVKAD
+228 HASNGLNVQEVKAD

-284 LKEAISYYE
+284 LKDAISYYE

-351 QADLALVTLANIPD
+351 QADLALATLANIPD

-391 QAYKQ
+391 QAYRQ
-396 LLQQE
+396 LLQKE

-421 TQARQAYR
+421 PQARQAYR

>member
-35 RSSSHW
+35 RAPFNG
-41 LLFCGVSLLLGG
+41 LLLCGVSLLFGG

-59 QFFMAKPAEATAS
+59 QLFMAKPAEAIIS
-72 AQVQEQ
+72 AQTNGQNESTHTQ
-78 HRFTAK
+78 I
-84 TEPVRIDSVASNESA
+84 EPVQIDNITSIQPPASVVVVE
-99 PNVDAA
+99 
-105 AEPLKLAT
+105 EPLKVAT
-113 TQKIA
+113 TQEFTTK
-118 AVMTANS
+118 S
-125 EEFEPSATEV
+125 EELEPSVDDVVLNQPQEFE
-135 ASSQAPEL
+135 SEN
-143 GTAKEVEH
+143 EVEQ
-151 EQQAQSQS
+151 ESQRQQDESS
-159 QPQQKP
+159 
-165 QADVS
+165 
-170 LALADDKVDTV
+170 ALADDLVDTA

-186 SQPSHSQPSSATSS
+186 SQSNRVTSS
-200 VRSAEVTVAAPSAL
+200 VRSAEVTAAAPSAL

-222 AADNEG
+222 AADNDR
-228 NASNGLNVQEVKAD
+228 NASNELKVQEVKAD
-242 AGTNRLAPKEQGQMA
+242 AGANRLMPQEQGQMA

-267 LAKKRFTLA
+267 LAQKRFTLA
-276 SEAERDGK
+276 NEAERDGK
-284 LKEAISYYE
+284 LKDAISYYE

-337 DFALLLARVQQAAG
+337 DFALLLARVQQASG

-376 QSDLAQKLGQFSVSE
+376 QSDLAQKLGQFSLSE
-391 QAYKQ
+391 QAYRQ

-421 TQARQAYR
+421 PQARQAYR

>member
-41 LLFCGVSLLLGG
+41 LLLCGLSLLLGG

-59 QFFMAKPAEATAS
+59 QFFMAEPAEATAS
-72 AQVQEQ
+72 SQVQEQ
-78 HRFTAK
+78 HTLTAQ
-84 TEPVRIDSVASNESA
+84 TESVRIDSVASNESA

-118 AVMTANS
+118 AAMTANS
-125 EEFEPSATEV
+125 EDFEPSATEV

-143 GTAKEVEH
+143 GTAKEAEH
-151 EQQAQSQS
+151 EQQAQS

-170 LALADDKVDTV
+170 LALADNMVDTV

-186 SQPSHSQPSSATSS
+186 SQPNSATSS

-228 NASNGLNVQEVKAD
+228 NASNGLNVQEVNAD
-242 AGTNRLAPKEQGQMA
+242 AGTHRLAPKAQGHMA

-300 SMHEARKQLAALHY
+300 SMHDARKQLAALHY
-314 GQGQLAKAS
+314 GQDQLAKAS

-351 QADLALVTLANIPD
+351 QADLALATLANIPD

-391 QAYKQ
+391 QAYRQ

-421 TQARQAYR
+421 PQARQAYR